1 MPPKTNGHKVLSAV
15 LASRPDKQDELRQ
28 TLEALRAQFAGTAG
42 CLECVVGRDVSGDPR
57 FILFMVWRDARSLD
71 GFLASD
77 DFRILRGAMGVL
89 SAPGEFRVVATDS
102 TPGFSSP

>member
-1 MPPKTNGHKVLSAV
+1 MNGHKVLSAV

-28 TLEALRAQFAGTAG
+28 TLEALRAQIELTAG
-42 CLECVVGRDVSGDPR
+42 CMECVVARDVAGGPR
-57 FILFMVWRDARSLD
+57 FVLFTVWQDARALD
-71 GFLASD
+71 AFLSSD

-89 SAPGEFRVVATDS
+89 SAPGDFRYVATDS